1 MLRKL
6 FVAFLAAILCFA
18 LVAQASTGADQIYD
32 EAGIMANET
41 SPSPSPSNAPNITA
55 SPSSAPVAPSV
66 SPSSA
71 PVANVTA
78 SPSPS
83 SAPVANTTA
92 SPSPSASP
100 KPKLLC
106 GNYTGCGNCTEQW
119 NCVWCDSDSKCEDG
133 GVWGPNQNPFNSCP
147 DWRWRQC
154 KGTPPFNR
162 FNFISTPR

>member
-1 MLRKL
+1 
-6 FVAFLAAILCFA
+6 
-18 LVAQASTGADQIYD
+18 
-32 EAGIMANET
+32 
-41 SPSPSPSNAPNITA
+41 
-55 SPSSAPVAPSV
+55 V

-83 SAPVANTTA
+83 SAPVANATA
-92 SPSPSASP
+92 SPSP
-100 KPKLLC
+100 KPKLAC

-154 KGTPPFNR
+154 KGTSPFNR
-162 FNFISTPR
+162 FNFNFNVKMMLAISTTQGRRGAIPLRPLPTTS